1 MGDNDRQKAVQ
12 ARMHGKVQGVGY
24 RMWARRE
31 AIRLGLV
38 GWVRNERDGTVTA
51 SIAGADAAVSTMIE
65 RLRQGPRGASVS
77 RVKIEEF
84 ELLDAPIDFRIIV

>member
-77 RVKIEEF
+77 RVEIEEF

>member
-1 MGDNDRQKAVQ
+1 MDDRQRAVQ
-12 ARMHGKVQGVGY
+12 ARVHGKVQGVGY

-31 AIRLGLV
+31 ATGLGLV

-77 RVKIEEF
+77 RVEIEEF